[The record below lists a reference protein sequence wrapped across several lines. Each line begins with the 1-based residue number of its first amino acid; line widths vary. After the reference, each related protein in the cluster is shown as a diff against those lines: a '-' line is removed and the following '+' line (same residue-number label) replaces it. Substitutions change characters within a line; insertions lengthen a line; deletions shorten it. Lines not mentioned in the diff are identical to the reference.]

1 MKSIEFLKTEK
12 CLDIVALL
20 LSPKLTDEN
29 MMSVFERFCLLCDNA
44 RYLKRN
50 LIYQELSRCM
60 SDELDRPV
68 ELGDFSSRE
77 AQKAVWRALNGV
89 EDVNLTYNVATADA
103 PIAVKKIDESA
114 DVFDLLRN
122 SKYEDSEELFDNV
135 ANYLQ
140 TNSLL
145 LDLTGS
151 DYCRPDPYHSCCTYK
166 KLLNG
171 EKCGRSETS
180 ALLCWSV
187 CRILMRR
194 EIELCVKASS
204 STAEKI
210 IKLLESRSL
219 YPKLIFYIERSDDTE
234 LDTFVRLCL
243 KAKGRNVFFAC
254 KENEVQSKLLYV
266 LPSSRI
272 FTIE

>member
-135 ANYLQ
+135 ANDLQ

-166 KLLNG
+166 KLLHG
-171 EKCGRSETS
+171 EKCELSEIS
-180 ALLCWSV
+180 ALLCWSA

-204 STAEKI
+204 SVAEKI
-210 IKLLESRSL
+210 LKLLESRDLFS
-219 YPKLIFYIERSDDTE
+219 KLILFVEQTDGDE
-234 LDTFVRLCL
+234 LDSLVRLCF

>member
-12 CLDIVALL
+12 CLDVLALL
-20 LSPKLTDEN
+20 LPKEQTDEN
-29 MMSVFERFCLLCDNA
+29 QLSVFERFCLLCDNA
-44 RYLKRN
+44 RYLKRS
-50 LIYQELSRCM
+50 LIYNELSRCM
-60 SDELDRPV
+60 SDELDRSV

-89 EDVNLTYNVATADA
+89 ENVNLTYNVATADA

-135 ANYLQ
+135 ANDLQ

-166 KLLNG
+166 KLLLG
-171 EKCGRSETS
+171 EKCERSEIS
-180 ALLCWSV
+180 ALLCWSA

-210 IKLLESRSL
+210 IKLLESRNL
-219 YPKLIFYIERSDDTE
+219 FPKLIFYIERSDDTE

-254 KENEVQSKLLYV
+254 KENDLQSKLLYA

-272 FTIE
+272 FAVK